1 MSSFNHSSKDI
12 ELSIDAIN
20 FLSRQFVNDCEK
32 KIINENFIFQIEF
45 CTKNLDNWYSCCLI
59 DKNSKNR
66 RFYIQYE
73 EKSGI
78 PKEGDIIETNII
90 HIVKVPNISQ
100 YLYFCENVKKLSEG
114 KKIMK
119 IDSKRDKNINSD
131 KIKQNNVINM
141 DNNNKN
147 SNNNFKYDSFNK
159 NNIEQKDNKL
169 IYIESNKIN
178 KEYTLIKD
186 INKVENPI
194 FYVKCKSK
202 TGIKDCKNKLS
213 KSDGKMQ
220 YYYFLD
226 TEGETLRLAAFGMAN
241 INYFNSLIQFGGVY
255 ELSQLIIQKN
265 NNEYSNV
272 YPFNIIITK
281 NTSNVKKLKDKGDF
295 VKIKDIIEKIITK
308 IKDLNSSKQK
318 YFLDVVGIVLEDKG
332 FEKNPNSRILIVG
345 DNTLHRINVKLWNS
359 AIDPKREFSKGDII
373 YMSDIVYRETYIFSE
388 LTTLTSSQVFL
399 CQPSPIEE
407 ELRNF
412 YKIHPNIYEYM
423 DMNLIYLN
431 ANKDIELRFI
441 SDFRKESKPVI
452 EKEKKELNFNMV
464 KLCACIINVFHQKSN
479 IIKKC
484 VFCNKKVEEDI
495 CPNCGRAPKLFAKL
509 TLEIKD
515 SSGHLFIDLLDLK
528 LESFIKMTSE
538 EYMKIINDNNEEK
551 IEEINR
557 RILYKKYVFYGKYQP
572 SFKGCYGFSVYKSW
586 EIDDNF
592 YKSLIQKLKYY
603 LKL

>member
-1 MSSFNHSSKDI
+1 MTHLIKIIQN
-12 ELSIDAIN
+12 
-20 FLSRQFVNDCEK
+20 K
-32 KIINENFIFQIEF
+32 KIF
-45 CTKNLDNWYSCCLI
+45 NL
-59 DKNSKNR
+59 K
-66 RFYIQYE
+66 
-73 EKSGI
+73 
-78 PKEGDIIETNII
+78 
-90 HIVKVPNISQ
+90 
-100 YLYFCENVKKLSEG
+100 
-114 KKIMK
+114 
-119 IDSKRDKNINSD
+119 KNIQKNGD
-131 KIKQNNVINM
+131 KLA
-141 DNNNKN
+141 D
-147 SNNNFKYDSFNK
+147 
-159 NNIEQKDNKL
+159 
-169 IYIESNKIN
+169 IESNKIN

-202 TGIKDCKNKLS
+202 TNIKDCKNKFS
-213 KSDGKMQ
+213 KSEGKVQ

-318 YFLDVVGIVLEDKG
+318 YFLDIVGIVLEDKG

-538 EYMKIINDNNEEK
+538 EYMKIIN
-551 IEEINR
+551 I
-557 RILYKKYVFYGKYQP
+557 
-572 SFKGCYGFSVYKSW
+572 
-586 EIDDNF
+586 
-592 YKSLIQKLKYY
+592 
-603 LKL
+603 